1 MIYLQKDEKLS
12 LLEYLKP
19 ENAENWENIENIA
32 DKDEI
37 VLKPKLYWL
46 FAIYSNF
53 IEICSP

>member
-53 IEICSP
+53 IEI